1 MSNALIGL
9 CGTGRM
15 GSAMAE
21 RLMEAGYSIMVW
33 NRDGA
38 KAAPLVEKGA
48 KLAASPKELAAA
60 CDTVI
65 TILFDRAAVEAVYQ
79 GSDGL
84 LAGAGSR
91 SLFVE
96 MSTLGSDGI
105 GWLQEAIASSGAA
118 LLECPVGGSVGPARK
133 GQLLALVGGDAKA
146 LDRARPVLETLCRRI
161 EHAGP
166 LGAGARL
173 KLAVNLPL
181 MVYWTALG
189 EALALV
195 SDLEIAPNRLI
206 DLMADT
212 SGTAAVLPRKQEA
225 VTRLV
230 EGADFPPAEFEMRG
244 ATKDLAFMVEA
255 ARARGIDLPVSS
267 AARSVFEAAAA
278 DGMAGEDAIVI
289 AALAY
294 LKSRKS

>member
-1 MSNALIGL
+1 M
-9 CGTGRM
+9 
-15 GSAMAE
+15 
-21 RLMEAGYSIMVW
+21 
-33 NRDGA
+33 
-38 KAAPLVEKGA
+38 
-48 KLAASPKELAAA
+48 
-60 CDTVI
+60 
-65 TILFDRAAVEAVYQ
+65 
-79 GSDGL
+79 
-84 LAGAGSR
+84 
-91 SLFVE
+91 
-96 MSTLGSDGI
+96 
-105 GWLQEAIASSGAA
+105 
-118 LLECPVGGSVGPARK
+118 
-133 GQLLALVGGDAKA
+133 
-146 LDRARPVLETLCRRI
+146 LETLCRRI